1 MKKSNKKDG
10 DPASFEQD
18 LKRLEEIVKELEQ
31 GELELERALALYEEG
46 TGLNRKLAERLDE
59 ADRRI
64 EILTRCA
71 VDTQPSKVTLADLS
85 APPAAVEEPPM

>member
-59 ADRRI
+59 AERRI
-64 EILTRCA
+64 EILTRE
-71 VDTQPSKVTLADLS
+71 ADGSLKQKS
-85 APPAAVEEPPM
+85 FEAGEESQG